1 MVKLRFEKFLNP
13 KLEEKLP
20 GKGEFVRLF
29 CSVRFKTKDGWD
41 DAVDAIID
49 TGAPVSLI
57 PFDVWSNAKTE
68 LLAEH
73 EVYGINPSKECR
85 IPVKVGKIKGVLV
98 DEEENQS
105 GEIEMLSYLALT
117 TKIPVILGFKDLLT
131 EFKICLDYSE
141 NEAFLEEKN

>member
-1 MVKLRFEKFLNP
+1 MVHLRFEKFLNP

-68 LLAEH
+68 LLVEH

-85 IPVKVGKIKGVLV
+85 IPVKVGKIMGVLV

-131 EFKICLDYSE
+131 EFKICFDYGE
-141 NEAFLEEKN
+141 NEAWIEEKK